1 MDDMLLVYLCC
12 TLLGGACLE
21 LITVVSS
28 IACGQLKVKM
38 SSHAIVSDIH
48 KKK

>member
-21 LITVVSS
+21 LITVMSS
-28 IACGQLKVKM
+28 AACGQLKVKM
-38 SSHAIVSDIH
+38 LSHATVSDTD
-48 KKK
+48 KKN